1 MPKINLN
8 QNNFTSGE
16 LSPHLYMRT
25 DLQQYRNGCKEV
37 LNMLPIVEGG
47 IKRRGGTQALTALNG
62 VLRLIPFILSHTESY
77 ILAFKAYSILVLDKS
92 GTIIRTI
99 ESPYTTLDVKE
110 ITYIQDKYSLY
121 IAHGSHQLRWLRV
134 SEDLT
139 NWALSIFTY
148 TVPPLDEIDTPTVAI
163 KSTETAVG
171 KITTISA
178 SAYEEY
184 RADKQYLEDDICY
197 AWDNGSRQ
205 YYKAI
210 QSVIGKYPHKT
221 AGSEAYWQWVAQDA
235 VNTFT
240 QADVGKYLFI
250 NEGIVRIDSF
260 VATDTVKGEI
270 LLKLKSDIEAIARSW
285 SFKSATFTAMNGF
298 PKTVTLYQQRLVLGG
313 TKKYPNYI
321 WISRVGDT
329 THFLPTT
336 TDGDSFT
343 VSANSDQLS
352 NIVHFA
358 QSRGIVVL
366 TGGSELSIT
375 ATNALTPTNA
385 NITEHTTYGTVENIR
400 PIKVGSELLF
410 VMKGKNRLR
419 SLVYDYSADGLVSNE
434 LSVLASHIAKEHGSF
449 VELGYQQEPD
459 SVIWMVLG
467 DGTLATLTL
476 SREQSVTAWGRHDLG
491 GQVKSLVT
499 LPSAQG
505 SDLVFFLIQRGT
517 QIFLEQLNP
526 DYYADGTVT
535 VAAQHVNG
543 VCTVEH
549 AHVGIHG
556 SATVAYFKSGKT
568 IYSLPII
575 NRVGNKLT
583 IDCDSTVGTVF
594 VGKRSLSKISLFPPE
609 LQNSPATTSPSL
621 FKINHINLYMYETI
635 NPKVN
640 GSIVETKQFNQNL
653 FDPPSPYTGH
663 KRIELNGWT
672 SFDEYKLEIS
682 QNEPL
687 PFHITSLV
695 TELIFNER

>member
-1 MPKINLN
+1 MPKMNLN

-16 LSPHLYMRT
+16 LSPNLYMRT

-47 IKRRGGTQALTALNG
+47 IKRRSGTQSLTALNG

-77 ILAFKAYSILVLDKS
+77 ILAFKAYSILVLNKS

-121 IAHGSHQLRWLRV
+121 LAHGSHQLRWLRV

-139 NWALSIFTY
+139 NWDLSIFTY

-163 KSTETAVG
+163 KSTETALG

-184 RADKQYLEDDICY
+184 KADKQYLEDDLCY
-197 AWDNGSRQ
+197 LWVNGIRH
-205 YYKAI
+205 YYKAV
-210 QSVIGKYPHKT
+210 QATLGNKPSNTDVTYWVWAAQNSV
-221 AGSEAYWQWVAQDA
+221 D
-235 VNTFT
+235 TFT
-240 QADVGKYLFI
+240 QADIGKYLFI

-285 SFKSATFTAMNGF
+285 TFKSATFTATNGY

-352 NIVHFA
+352 NIAHLA

-375 ATNALTPTNA
+375 STNALTPTNA

-419 SLVYDYSADGLVSNE
+419 SLVYNYSEDGLVSNE

-526 DYYADGTVT
+526 DYYADGTVIAT
-535 VAAQHVNG
+535 VQRSNG
-543 VCTVEH
+543 VATVEH
-549 AHVGIHG
+549 TQVCIHG
-556 SATVAYFKSGKT
+556 SATVAYYRNGNSIYT
-568 IYSLPII
+568 IPIT

-583 IDCDSTVGTVF
+583 IDCDSTVATVF
-594 VGKRSLSKISLFPPE
+594 IGKRSLSKISLFPPE

-640 GSIVETKQFNQNL
+640 GAIVETKQFNENL
-653 FDPPSPYTGH
+653 FDPPSSYTGH
-663 KRIELNGWT
+663 KRVELNGWMG
-672 SFDEYKLEIS
+672 FEKFKVEIS
-682 QNEPL
+682 QDEPL

-695 TELIFNER
+695 MELIFNER